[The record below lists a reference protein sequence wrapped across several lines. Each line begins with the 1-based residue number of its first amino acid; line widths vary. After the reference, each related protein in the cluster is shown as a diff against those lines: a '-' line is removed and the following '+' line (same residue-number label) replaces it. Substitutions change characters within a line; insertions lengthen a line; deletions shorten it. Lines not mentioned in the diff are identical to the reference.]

1 MDDVSAM
8 TANLPTPAEVIDRFL
23 VERCDVAPERLKA
36 ETTLQDLG
44 LDSMMLLE
52 VMMEV
57 EDRFGIKLGEVQL
70 PPNPSLGD
78 ISALAARHIAA
89 ASPT

>member
-1 MDDVSAM
+1 MSDANASVRDV
-8 TANLPTPAEVIDRFL
+8 IFRFL
-23 VERCDVAPERLKA
+23 VDRCDVAPERLTDTA
-36 ETTLQDLG
+36 TLRDLD

-57 EDRFGIKLGEVQL
+57 EDRFGVKLGDLQL

-78 ISALAARHIAA
+78 ITACVDRSLDATR
-89 ASPT
+89 AS